1 MPRSCLFFRK
11 KIFSLDICRAV
22 VKKFADMRS
31 KYLLYHTRKKFAPVS
46 SLCSSLIRAKI
57 LPCALL
63 RETITTL
70 NLLFPHWDPATQH
83 LLYSHNQTFRSI
95 PPFEGPKRSS
105 LREFTIWGE
114 RLLELY
120 EEVYLSPPDN
130 WRQLWIDRRNPHQWW
145 TSWIAVVA
153 FALSLV
159 SCVAS
164 TIQAWASVKSLQLQ
178 KSAS

>member
-1 MPRSCLFFRK
+1 VRLDPSFTVVNMIKICGLQVRWTESLEDHLRLDRRAK
-11 KIFSLDICRAV
+11 VLSIFSQKDFLSGH
-22 VKKFADMRS
+22 MQS
-31 KYLLYHTRKKFAPVS
+31 
-46 SLCSSLIRAKI
+46 AKI

-164 TIQAWASVKSLQLQ
+164 TIQAW
-178 KSAS
+178 